1 MPGFDGRGPLG
12 QGPRTGG
19 GFGYCSPQADRSA
32 VSSAVTAV
40 YGAGRGG
47 VPYGGGRGRCFGG
60 HCRMGGRRQWP
71 VVRNGVPAPVD
82 EKKLLED
89 RIDNLKAEMEALN
102 KRLSEL
108 NQSQESI

>member
-1 MPGFDGRGPLG
+1 
-12 QGPRTGG
+12 
-19 GFGYCSPQADRSA
+19 
-32 VSSAVTAV
+32 
-40 YGAGRGG
+40 
-47 VPYGGGRGRCFGG
+47 
-60 HCRMGGRRQWP
+60 MGGRRQWP